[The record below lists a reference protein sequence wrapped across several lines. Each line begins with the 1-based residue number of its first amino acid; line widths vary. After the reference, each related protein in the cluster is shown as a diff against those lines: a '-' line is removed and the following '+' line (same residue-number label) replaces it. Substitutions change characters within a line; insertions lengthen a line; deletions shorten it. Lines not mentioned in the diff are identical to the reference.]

1 MAELRALDLS
11 KFPLAA
17 TMLTRALIELS
28 DLHYRTTNTLP
39 DQGTLSKNIKKS
51 AKHMLTDGK
60 LSTSEE
66 DMVKRLCNPSGA
78 MIEIE
83 TLQKMVHR
91 NTHNL
96 DRQFVNT
103 LWDNIGCFVKAC
115 WA

>member
-1 MAELRALDLS
+1 
-11 KFPLAA
+11 
-17 TMLTRALIELS
+17 MLTNVKI
-28 DLHYRTTNTLP
+28 
-39 DQGTLSKNIKKS
+39 S
-51 AKHMLTDGK
+51 A
-60 LSTSEE
+60 SEE